1 MASIPFERVKA
12 YRKDTFRLLPGQR
25 LASAE
30 EAVQFVNQRG
40 FIFFWPIKDIT
51 LPNLWVAVAGDRP
64 VADQHDDPGH
74 VTWGWKD
81 GLLGQ
86 RCWYYAKVLRKK
98 ATMISLERAPHFYAL
113 SHNYGAPDED
123 YLTLYEQGQLTQE
136 AKTVYETLLHEGPL
150 NTVALRKA
158 TRMSNRESDSRF
170 NRALADLQAD
180 FKILPTGV
188 AKAGAWNYAF
198 IYEITSRHYPELPD
212 FAHAISEREAR
223 QQLLADYFRSLGAAQ
238 PGEVQRLFGWGKA
251 SNEKAIESLVSSGQ
265 IIRDIQVAGQIG
277 DWLALKELV
286 EEENWS

>member
-12 YRKDTFRLLPGQR
+12 YRADTFRLLPGQR
-25 LASAE
+25 MTSAE
-30 EAVQFVNQRG
+30 EAVKFVNQRG

-51 LPNLWVAVAGDRP
+51 LPSLWVATAGDRP
-64 VADQHDDPGH
+64 VPDQHDDPGH

-86 RCWYYAKVLRKK
+86 HRWYYAKVLRKK

-113 SHNYGAPDED
+113 SRNYGAPDED

-150 NTVALRKA
+150 DTVALRKA
-158 TRMSNRESDSRF
+158 TRMTSRESDSRF

-180 FKILPTGV
+180 FKILPVGV

-198 IYEITSRHYPELPD
+198 IYEITARHFPQLPEA
-212 FAHAISEREAR
+212 AHAISEWEAR
-223 QQLLADYFRSLGAAQ
+223 QQLLRDYFRSLGAAQ
-238 PGEVQRLFGWGKA
+238 PGDIQRLFGWGKA
-251 SNEKAIESLVSSGQ
+251 LIEIAIASLISSGQ
-265 IIRDIQVAGQIG
+265 IARDILVEGRAGE
-277 DWLALKELV
+277 WLALKELR
-286 EEENWS
+286 